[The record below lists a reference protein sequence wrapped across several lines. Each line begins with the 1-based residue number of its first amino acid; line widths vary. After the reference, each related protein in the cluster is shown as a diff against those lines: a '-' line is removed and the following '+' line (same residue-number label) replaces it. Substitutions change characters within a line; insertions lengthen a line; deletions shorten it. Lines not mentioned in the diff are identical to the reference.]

1 MRAFI
6 RDRNKRASLLAL
18 LLASWSMAATLPVIA
33 QEIDAHAAEQ
43 RTTSPPVPLTFSL
56 YIENDSKY
64 VKPNHPTDRYYTN
77 GIAISIAGQGA
88 WADSIGEVV
97 PFGKSFDRFAL
108 GVTAGQLMFTP
119 RDIEQEALI
128 EDDHPYAGYLYGGV
142 YWQRANDNTM
152 DHFQMDLGLVG
163 PDSLAEDAQIWVH
176 KVSDADEPKG
186 WDNQLKNEVTFQT
199 YFRKKWRLRA
209 NADPDAV
216 GLNADLIPGVGTALG
231 TVYIWGEAGATAR
244 IGWNL
249 PDDFGPG
256 RLADMGAATG
266 SIRGGDSPWNFYG
279 FVRVAGRAVA
289 HNMFLEGNNFRGG
302 PGVPIE
308 NLVGELQGGVMLGYH
323 RRTFHVDLGYSQTV
337 VTPEFDEQD
346 STHAYGA
353 WTVAVTVLF

>member
-1 MRAFI
+1 MRVSI
-6 RDRNKRASLLAL
+6 RDRIERVALLAL
-18 LLASWSMAATLPVIA
+18 LLASWSMAAAPPAMA
-33 QEIDAHAAEQ
+33 QDTGDDAAEL
-43 RTTSPPVPLTFSL
+43 RSISPPAPLIFSL
-56 YIENDSKY
+56 YVENDSKY
-64 VKPNHPTDRYYTN
+64 VKPNHPTDRFYTN
-77 GIAISIAGQGA
+77 GIAISVAGQGA
-88 WADSIGEVV
+88 WADAIGGVV
-97 PFGKSFDRFAL
+97 PFGKTFDRFAL
-108 GVTAGQLMFTP
+108 GATAGQLMFTP
-119 RDIEQEALI
+119 RDIEQEMLI

-142 YWQRANDNTM
+142 YWQRANNFTM
-152 DHFQMDLGLVG
+152 DHFQIDLGLVG
-163 PDSLAEDAQIWVH
+163 PDSLAEDAQIWAH
-176 KVSDADEPKG
+176 EVSDAVEPRG

-209 NADPDAV
+209 NPDPDAA
-216 GLNADLIPGVGTALG
+216 GLNADLIPGVGAALG
-231 TVYIWGEAGATAR
+231 TVYIWGEAGVTAR
-244 IGWNL
+244 VGFNL

-266 SIRGGDSPWNFYG
+266 SIRSGYSPWSIYG

-289 HNMFLEGNNFRGG
+289 HNMFLEGNNFHGG

-353 WTVAVTVLF
+353 WTVAVTVLY